1 MNYIP
6 ISPKERDAMLATIGV
21 RSLVDLFKDVP
32 VQHRFPKLDLPPALT
47 EMDAS
52 AELQE
57 LALGNDNVRT
67 DLVSFLGAGAYNH
80 YIPSVVDHILR
91 RGEFYTAYTPYQPEI
106 SQGTLQAI
114 FEYQSLMAALTGM
127 EVSNASHYDGATAVA
142 EAVNMAY
149 AQFRGKRTKVVIS
162 PTVHP
167 QYRETLRTYVQ
178 GMELELAGDDASAV
192 KSDQPALPA
201 PVPPWPGRQDRQ
213 AQVSRGEGLSVNSTE
228 ALIPLIDENTA
239 LVIVQYPD
247 FFGRIYDFTKLI
259 ESAHG
264 KGALVC
270 VAANPIALALFKT
283 PGEMGADMVVG
294 EGQPLGIPLSYG
306 GPYLG
311 FFTTRKQY
319 IHKMAGRLV
328 GETVDSRG
336 QRAFVL
342 TLTAREQ
349 HIKRERA
356 TSNICTNQGLMA
368 LASAVYLSV
377 LGQNGLRQVAELCYH
392 KAHYAAGQ
400 IAKIPG
406 YSLCFDAPFFHE
418 FSVCCP
424 KPVEAINDHLLEH
437 GILGGYDLGQH
448 YPSLKDHMLVAVT
461 EMNTRDEIDA
471 LMDALSEVS
480 HD

>member
-1 MNYIP
+1 MTYIP
-6 ISPKERDAMLATIGV
+6 HSPKERDAMLATIGV
-21 RSLVDLFKDVP
+21 KNLEELFQDVP
-32 VQHRFPKLDLPPALT
+32 SKYRFPKLDLPPALT
-47 EMDAS
+47 EMEAS
-52 AELQE
+52 SELLE
-57 LALGNDNVRT
+57 LSNDNDNIHG

-80 YIPSVVDHILR
+80 YIPSVVDYVLR

-106 SQGTLQAI
+106 AQGTLQAI
-114 FEYQSLMAALTGM
+114 FEYQSLITALTGM

-142 EAVNMAY
+142 EAANMAY
-149 AQFRGKRTKVVIS
+149 AQFRGKRAKIVIS

-167 QYRETLRTYVQ
+167 QYRATLRTYVQ
-178 GMELELAGDDASAV
+178 GMGLELAGDDPTADLEAG
-192 KSDQPALPA
+192 P
-201 PVPPWPGRQDRQ
+201 
-213 AQVSRGEGLSVNSTE
+213 E
-228 ALIPLIDENTA
+228 ALVSLIDDATA
-239 LVIVQYPD
+239 LVVIQYPD
-247 FFGRIYDFTKLI
+247 FFGRVYDWTKLI
-259 ESAHG
+259 EAAHG

-270 VAANPIALALFKT
+270 VAANPTALALFKT

-356 TSNICTNQGLMA
+356 TSNICSNEGLMA
-368 LASAVYLSV
+368 LACTVYLSA
-377 LGQNGLRQVAELCYH
+377 LGKTGLRQVAELCYH
-392 KAHYAAGQ
+392 KAHYAADQ
-400 IAKIPG
+400 IKKVKG
-406 YSLCFDAPFFHE
+406 YELCFDTPFFHE

-424 KPVEAINDHLLEH
+424 EPVEQVNAHLLDH
-437 GILGGYDLGQH
+437 GILGGYDLGQD
-448 YPSLKDHMLVAVT
+448 YPALKDHMLVAVT
-461 EMNTRDEIDA
+461 EMNTKEEIDA
-471 LMDALSEVS
+471 LVEVLAEAR

>member
-1 MNYIP
+1 MTYIP
-6 ISPKERDAMLATIGV
+6 HSPKERDAMLAAIGV
-21 RSLVDLFKDVP
+21 KSLEDLFKDIP
-32 VQHRFPKLDLPPALT
+32 GKHRFPKLDLPPALT
-47 EMDAS
+47 EMEAA
-52 AELQE
+52 AELGE
-57 LALGNDNVRT
+57 LSNGNENIRT

-80 YIPSVVDHILR
+80 YIPAAVDHILR

-114 FEYQSLMAALTGM
+114 FEYQSLICALTGM

-142 EAVNMAY
+142 EAANMAY
-149 AQFRGKRTKVVIS
+149 AQFRGKRNKVVIS

-167 QYRETLRTYVQ
+167 QYRGTLRTYVQ
-178 GMELELAGDDASAV
+178 GMNLELAGDDPKANLNAG
-192 KSDQPALPA
+192 P
-201 PVPPWPGRQDRQ
+201 
-213 AQVSRGEGLSVNSTE
+213 E
-228 ALIPLIDENTA
+228 ALEGLIDENTT

-247 FFGRIYDFTKLI
+247 FFGRVYDFTKLI
-259 ESAHG
+259 ELAHA

-270 VAANPIALALFKT
+270 VAANPTALALFKT
-283 PGEMGADMVVG
+283 PGEMGADIVVG
-294 EGQPLGIPLSYG
+294 EGQPLGIPLSFG

-328 GETVDSRG
+328 GETVDNRG

-356 TSNICTNQGLMA
+356 ISNICSNQGLLA
-368 LASAVYLSV
+368 LAAAVYLSL
-377 LGQNGLRQVAELCYH
+377 LGQTGLRQVADLCYQ
-392 KAHYAAGQ
+392 KAHYAAE
-400 IAKIPG
+400 KISKGKG
-406 YSLCFDAPFFHE
+406 YSLCFNTPFFHE

-424 KPVEAINDHLLEH
+424 KPVAEINDHLLEH
-437 GILGGYDLGQH
+437 GFLGGYDLGQD
-448 YPSLKDHMLVAVT
+448 YPSLRGHMLIAVT
-461 EMNTRDEIDA
+461 EMNTKEEIDA
-471 LMDALSEVS
+471 LVDLLAEVN